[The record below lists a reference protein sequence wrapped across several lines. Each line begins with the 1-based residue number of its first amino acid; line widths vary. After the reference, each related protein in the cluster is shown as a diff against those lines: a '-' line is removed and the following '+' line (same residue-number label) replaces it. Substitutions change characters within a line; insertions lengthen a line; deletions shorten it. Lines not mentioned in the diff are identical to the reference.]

1 MLGDARLDRL
11 VRLMDVSVVEA
22 HVHAANLA
30 NQNTPG
36 YRAKAVDFTRS
47 FHEALQRGDEAGAM
61 ALEPQLIE
69 PRNTP
74 VGVDGNDVSPDREIL
89 ATADNA
95 MRYNAYIAIMRGQMR
110 LMNIAVG
117 QAP

>member
-1 MLGDARLDRL
+1 MLGNERMDRL

-36 YRAKAVDFTRS
+36 YRAKAVDFTRE
-47 FHEALQRGDEAGAM
+47 FEQALQRGDHAGAM
-61 ALEPQLIE
+61 AVEPELIE
-69 PRNTP
+69 PRETS
-74 VGVDGNDVSPDREIL
+74 VGVDGNDVAPDREIL
-89 ATADNA
+89 AAADNA
-95 MRYNAYIAIMRGQMR
+95 MRYNAYISIMRGQMR

-117 QAP
+117 QSP

>member
-1 MLGDARLDRL
+1 MLGNERMDRL

-36 YRAKAVDFTRS
+36 YRTKAVDFTRA
-47 FHEALQRGDEAGAM
+47 FEQALERGDHAGAM
-61 ALEPQLIE
+61 DIEPQLVE
-69 PRNTP
+69 PRNTA
-74 VGVDGNDVSPDREIL
+74 VDVDGNDVSPDREIL
-89 ATADNA
+89 AAADNA
-95 MRYNAYIAIMRGQMR
+95 MRYNAYISILRGQMR

-117 QAP
+117 QSP